1 MEDLFR
7 VGVIANTHGVHG
19 EVKVFPTT
27 EDPKRFDWL
36 KEVLLDE
43 GKEKIPLMIQKV
55 RYFKNLVII
64 KFKGKCYSVRGG

>member
-43 GKEKIPLMIQKV
+43 GKEKIPL
-55 RYFKNLVII
+55 KNP
-64 KFKGKCYSVRGG
+64 